1 LSKEIIGW
9 LVNDQLTCI
18 PNTKTF
24 WHFLLDTLPML
35 EDKTNNYTP
44 FGILPEKIENE
55 FNNTKNKPDF
65 IIRNATYFRKLNLDT
80 KIISLLQDPYEE
92 RSTTFY
98 QQVDVC
104 NNSYHVV
111 YNSEYTKNKYKRY
124 ITTPSTV
131 IELGTDSNLFKPLNC
146 EKQKNTIIYVGSSD
160 EYHKGFSLV
169 LKLIEKTNYNFIL
182 VMKDGFTLNHERV
195 RVFNRITQEELVKL
209 LNISDLLLCTSKN
222 ETLHL
227 AGIEAAF
234 CNIPIVASDVGIY
247 NKIKNDKR
255 WGLVVDEYTLDCYIN
270 SIKFVLENNFYEPR
284 KSMFDNCLSLDDC
297 KHKWISLTN
306 NVTKDNK

>member
-1 LSKEIIGW
+1 MSKEKIGW
-9 LVNDQLTCI
+9 LVNDRLTCI

-24 WHFLLDTLPML
+24 WHFLLDTFPTL
-35 EDKTNNYTP
+35 EDKTNYYTP
-44 FGILPEKIENE
+44 FDILSEKIENE
-55 FNNTKNKPDF
+55 FNNAKKKPDF
-65 IIRNATYFRKLNLDT
+65 VIRNATYFRKLNLDT
-80 KIISLLQDPYEE
+80 KVISLLQDPYEE
-92 RSTTFY
+92 RSAMFY

-104 NNSYHVV
+104 NHSHHVV
-111 YNSEYTKNKYKRY
+111 YNSEYTKNRYKRY
-124 ITTPSTV
+124 INTPSSV
-131 IELGTDSNLFKPLNC
+131 IELGTDSDLFKPFNQ

-182 VMKDGFTLNHERV
+182 VMKDGFTISHERV
-195 RVFNRITQEELVKL
+195 KVFNSITQQELVKL
-209 LNISDLLLCTSKN
+209 LNISDLLVCTSKN

-255 WGLVVDEYTLDCYIN
+255 WGLVVDEYSLDCYIDC
-270 SIKFVLENNFYEPR
+270 IKFVLQNNSYEPR
-284 KSMFDNCLSLDDC
+284 KSMFDNCLSIDNCRD
-297 KHKWISLTN
+297 KWKTLIN
-306 NVTKDNK
+306 NI

>member
-1 LSKEIIGW
+1 MYREKTGW
-9 LVNDQLTCI
+9 LVNDRLTCI

-24 WHFLLDTLPML
+24 WHFLLDTFPKLQ
-35 EDKTNNYTP
+35 DKTSLYTP
-44 FGILPEKIENE
+44 FEILSDKIENE
-55 FNNTKNKPDF
+55 FQYSKNKPDY

-80 KIISLLQDPYEE
+80 KIISLLQDPSEE
-92 RSTTFY
+92 RSTMFY

-104 NNSYHVV
+104 NGSDYVV
-111 YNSEYTKNKYKRY
+111 YNSEYTKNRYKSY
-124 ITTPSTV
+124 ISTPSSV
-131 IELGTDSNLFKPLNC
+131 IEIGTDSNLFKPLNY

-195 RVFNRITQEELVKL
+195 RVFNSITQEELVKL
-209 LNISDLLLCTSKN
+209 LNLSDLLICTSKN

-234 CNIPIVASDVGIY
+234 CNVPIIASDVGIY
-247 NKIKNDKR
+247 NKIKHDKR
-255 WGLVVDEYTLDCYIN
+255 WGMVVDEYSLDCYIN
-270 SIKFVLENNFYEPR
+270 SISFVLQNNAYEPR
-284 KSMFDNCLSLDDC
+284 KSMFDNHLSINDC
-297 KHKWISLTN
+297 RNSWKKLITN
-306 NVTKDNK
+306 I